1 MTDSTTNA
9 PRRGRPLLGAFA
21 GLFLGLF
28 VALDLILFG
37 VLPLESG
44 LVWVIA
50 VAGIVLGVA
59 LGVWAPFGRGAKGAD
74 TTDTAGTVDAAA
86 TPTPPPPPAD
96 PPEDYDSSS
105 ITSDGA

>member
-1 MTDSTTNA
+1 MTATAATSTA

-44 LVWVIA
+44 LVWLFA

-59 LGVWAPFGRGAKGAD
+59 LGVWAPFGRGSNDAE
-74 TTDTAGTVDAAA
+74 TATV
-86 TPTPPPPPAD
+86 PGPPD
-96 PPEDYDSSS
+96 DYDSAS
-105 ITSDGA
+105 ITTDGA

>member
-1 MTDSTTNA
+1 MTDTGTTT

-37 VLPLESG
+37 VVPLESG
-44 LVWVIA
+44 LVWVVA

-59 LGVWAPFGRGAKGAD
+59 LGVWAPFGRGSKGAG
-74 TTDTAGTVDAAA
+74 TADADAD
-86 TPTPPPPPAD
+86 PPPPPPPAE
-96 PPEDYDSSS
+96 PPDDYDSAST
-105 ITSDGA
+105 TSYGA

>member
-1 MTDSTTNA
+1 VTATTTTSTA

-44 LVWVIA
+44 LIWVFA

-59 LGVWAPFGRGAKGAD
+59 LGVWAPFGRGSND
-74 TTDTAGTVDAAA
+74 TETAPV
-86 TPTPPPPPAD
+86 PPGPPD
-96 PPEDYDSSS
+96 DYDSASM
-105 ITSDGA
+105 TSDGA

>member
-1 MTDSTTNA
+1 MTVTTTATSA
-9 PRRGRPLLGAFA
+9 PQRGRPILGAFA
-21 GLFLGLF
+21 GLFLGAF
-28 VALDLILFG
+28 IALDLILFG

-59 LGVWAPFGRGAKGAD
+59 LGVWAPFGRGAKDAD
-74 TTDTAGTVDAAA
+74 
-86 TPTPPPPPAD
+86 PTPDVPDVPD
-96 PPEDYDSSS
+96 DYDSAA

>member
-1 MTDSTTNA
+1 MTATTTTSTA
-9 PRRGRPLLGAFA
+9 PRRGRPLLGAFS

-28 VALDLILFG
+28 IALDLILFG

-44 LVWVIA
+44 LIWVFA

-59 LGVWAPFGRGAKGAD
+59 LGVWAPFGRGSNDAE
-74 TTDTAGTVDAAA
+74 TAPA
-86 TPTPPPPPAD
+86 PTGSPD
-96 PPEDYDSSS
+96 DYDSAS

>member
-37 VLPLESG
+37 LLPLESG

-59 LGVWAPFGRGAKGAD
+59 LGVWAPFGRGSKGAD
-74 TTDTAGTVDAAA
+74 AMGTADAADA
-86 TPTPPPPPAD
+86 APLPPPPPAPAD
-96 PPEDYDSSS
+96 PPDDYDSSS